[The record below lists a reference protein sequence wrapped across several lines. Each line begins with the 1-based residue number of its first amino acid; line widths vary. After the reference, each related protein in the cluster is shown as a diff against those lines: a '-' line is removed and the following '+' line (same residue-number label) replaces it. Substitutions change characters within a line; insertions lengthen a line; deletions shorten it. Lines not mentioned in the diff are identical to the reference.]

1 MASKARTEDFK
12 TPLGRLSYAQTLFKP
27 RAQEEGKDPKYGCTI
42 IFPKAARAELEKR
55 VAETIVA
62 EWGPKGIE
70 KAKAGLIK
78 SPFLAGDGKEARN
91 KQSGELHPGMGPDV
105 FFIRPSANKDRPPA
119 VWWKDPNKQEDE
131 TTVYSGCY
139 GKALL
144 RLAQRQVGR
153 RRQLRHPGLPEA
165 PGRRAAGWRR
175 ADRQGEVV
183 RDDRRRR
190 RSARRDR
197 RRPGRRRLV
206 RRLIPAAV

>member
-1 MASKARTEDFK
+1 MAKAHTDDFK

-78 SPFLAGDGKEARN
+78 SPVLAGDGKEARN

-105 FFIRPSANKDRPPA
+105 FFISPTANKDR
-119 VWWKDPNKQEDE
+119 
-131 TTVYSGCY
+131 
-139 GKALL
+139 
-144 RLAQRQVGR
+144 
-153 RRQLRHPGLPEA
+153 
-165 PGRRAAGWRR
+165 
-175 ADRQGEVV
+175 
-183 RDDRRRR
+183 
-190 RSARRDR
+190 
-197 RRPGRRRLV
+197 
-206 RRLIPAAV
+206 

>member
-1 MASKARTEDFK
+1 MANARTEDFR

-27 RAQEEGKDPKYGCTI
+27 RAEEEGKDPKYRRTM

-139 GKALL
+139 GKAILNCFAWHNDK
-144 RLAQRQVGR
+144 RR
-153 RRQLRHPGLPEA
+153 RRQLRYPGLPEA
-165 PGRRAAGWRR
+165 SEGERLGGAGPIDKEKWSETI
-175 ADRQGEVV
+175 ADEGE
-183 RDDRRRR
+183 
-190 RSARRDR
+190 A
-197 RRPGRRRLV
+197 
-206 RRLIPAAV
+206 PAETAGGKGAGGLFGD

>member
-1 MASKARTEDFK
+1 MAARSSSTRS
-12 TPLGRLSYAQTLFKP
+12 P
-27 RAQEEGKDPKYGCTI
+27 
-42 IFPKAARAELEKR
+42 RAELEKR

-139 GKALL
+139 GKAILNCFAWHNDKSGDGVSFGIRASRSTRKASGSAAL
-144 RLAQRQVGR
+144 GRSTRRNGPRLSTTKARRPPRPQAARAPAACSATDSR
-153 RRQLRHPGLPEA
+153 RRVAACREGGRARENLPA
-165 PGRRAAGWRR
+165 GAA
-175 ADRQGEVV
+175 ATIE
-183 RDDRRRR
+183 
-190 RSARRDR
+190 RS
-197 RRPGRRRLV
+197 P
-206 RRLIPAAV
+206 